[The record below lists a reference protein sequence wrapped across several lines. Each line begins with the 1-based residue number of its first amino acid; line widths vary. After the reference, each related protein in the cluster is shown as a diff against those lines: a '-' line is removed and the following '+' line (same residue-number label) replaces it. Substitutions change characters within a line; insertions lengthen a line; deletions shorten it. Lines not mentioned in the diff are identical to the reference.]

1 MNVFLQQ
8 GYLYGF
14 TLMQVAGAGHVSRLY
29 INEEKSTKSS
39 RVGPS
44 ANDSAVSSATTSF
57 GGNDGQS
64 SVASSEAD
72 K

>member
-1 MNVFLQQ
+1 
-8 GYLYGF
+8 
-14 TLMQVAGAGHVSRLY
+14 MQVAGGGHPSRLY
-29 INEEKSTKSS
+29 MNEENQSKSS

-44 ANDSAVSSATTSF
+44 PNDYVMSSATTSV

-64 SVASSEAD
+64 SVASSEVG

>member
-1 MNVFLQQ
+1 
-8 GYLYGF
+8 LYAF
-14 TLMQVAGAGHVSRLY
+14 AIMQCAGAGHASRLY
-29 INEEKSTKSS
+29 ISEEKQTKSS

-44 ANDSAVSSATTSF
+44 ANDFVVSSATTSI

-64 SVASSEAD
+64 SVASSEVD

>member
-1 MNVFLQQ
+1 VI
-8 GYLYGF
+8 
-14 TLMQVAGAGHVSRLY
+14 QVAGPAHPSRLY
-29 INEEKSTKSS
+29 MSEEKQNKSS

-44 ANDSAVSSATTSF
+44 TNDVIVSSATTSV

-64 SVASSEAD
+64 SVASSEVD

>member
-1 MNVFLQQ
+1 
-8 GYLYGF
+8 
-14 TLMQVAGAGHVSRLY
+14 MQMGGANHPSRLY
-29 INEEKSTKSS
+29 ISEEKPTKSS

-44 ANDSAVSSATTSF
+44 ANDFVVSSATTSF

-64 SVASSEAD
+64 SVVSSEVD